1 MGYSIEGLKHGIER
15 CDVNIASL
23 KEAIARE
30 RATKKEYAKMI
41 RDLAFAKQKMDEA
54 LSNVNIEVIRE

>member
-23 KEAIARE
+23 KEAIGRE

-41 RDLAFAKQKMDEA
+41 RDLAFAKKQKDEA
-54 LSNVNIEVIRE
+54 LANVHIEVVHE